1 MTIGFRD
8 HEGFARA
15 AWTMA
20 AAGAAA
26 GLAAHVVSGGLP
38 PSLLG
43 GAVGAALGVGP
54 PAERRPAWMGAR
66 LVTIAAGAAGTLLV
80 PGWVGVAILAVAT
93 ALAMHLDAPLRR
105 MATGAVIGGAVLMA
119 AAVVGLRIAGAEE
132 TAALP
137 GWLVSAIGAAATSF
151 VAVAALVPRH
161 VVIERDPVAA
171 AVAALPAGIDG
182 EIRELVGRGRG
193 VWTEVAPRLGSD
205 GDSRALIRDGVLRL
219 VEVARRS
226 AGLPLDTAAA
236 AAGIARRRAELDARV
251 AAAGDEVAAG
261 HYRQALASLDEQE
274 RDLAAIRTGRER
286 MVARMH
292 DYLAGLERFRL
303 AVVRH
308 EAASASQL
316 AAEARPLLGE
326 VAELAADLDGEA

>member
-1 MTIGFRD
+1 
-8 HEGFARA
+8 
-15 AWTMA
+15 
-20 AAGAAA
+20 
-26 GLAAHVVSGGLP
+26 
-38 PSLLG
+38 
-43 GAVGAALGVGP
+43 
-54 PAERRPAWMGAR
+54 MGAR